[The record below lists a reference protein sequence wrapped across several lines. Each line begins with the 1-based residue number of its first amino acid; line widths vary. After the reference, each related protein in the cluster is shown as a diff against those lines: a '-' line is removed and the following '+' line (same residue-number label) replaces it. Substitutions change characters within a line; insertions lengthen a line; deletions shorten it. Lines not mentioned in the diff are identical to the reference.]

1 MIILERSQEGRFA
14 SVIKPKEQYF
24 GTLVVEP
31 LDRREVNK
39 TLPQVLALPKKLKTP
54 QNQSNRYMPGLLL
67 VLPKKFC
74 KEAKL
79 RNARSRNFF
88 FFVRRPAFYLA
99 LLLALVCLQQ
109 GHKGKARSGY
119 L

>member
-54 QNQSNRYMPGLLL
+54 QNQSNRYMPVLL
-67 VLPKKFC
+67 VLQKFGGAR
-74 KEAKL
+74 AKL
-79 RNARSRNFF
+79 RS
-88 FFVRRPAFYLA
+88 
-99 LLLALVCLQQ
+99 
-109 GHKGKARSGY
+109 ARSGNFFS
-119 L
+119 